1 MAESPLQLEA
11 SPPEALVNVLDRL
24 LDTGIVVD
32 GQIVLSVAGID
43 LIFVGLRAMLAS
55 MDTAMRM
62 TLASPLTLAS
72 PATAQGA
79 P

>member
-1 MAESPLQLEA
+1 MADPALQLEE
-11 SPPEALVNVLDRL
+11 SPPEALVDVLDRL

-62 TLASPLTLAS
+62 TLASP
-72 PATAQGA
+72 PTAHGA